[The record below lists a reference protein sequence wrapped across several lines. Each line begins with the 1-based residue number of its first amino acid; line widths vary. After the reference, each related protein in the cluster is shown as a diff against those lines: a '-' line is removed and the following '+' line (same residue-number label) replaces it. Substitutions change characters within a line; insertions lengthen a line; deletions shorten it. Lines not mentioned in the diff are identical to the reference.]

1 MNENFNLEIISPE
14 KIILKIET
22 NEVIIPAF
30 EGLITLL
37 KDHIPLVTFLRPG
50 IIEVKN
56 KNELEKFYVEDGT
69 VEFSNN
75 NLLIL
80 SSTIK
85 NKKDFSG
92 EEINRMIQETNE
104 QINRA
109 SISDK
114 NKYILSYKLST
125 LREIN

>member
-22 NEVIIPAF
+22 NEVIVPAF